1 MDEKNNKNI
10 NGIDVTEKDY
20 VPESVAVHTR
30 DTKLGKD
37 YAWYVKPKTSSL
49 FDDMEDIYRIALR
62 DISGAKR
69 PLALIEKENSVGLM
83 ICDMPSERIDQGN
96 RRIFDTLYMEFDE
109 EKKQDIFQYIA
120 YLVSCTDDDYEII
133 KKNATEYAEK
143 LYENSESIL
152 AEDFKNRDPYFIK
165 YDEKSDQDYKFD
177 QGIDGKYVLL
187 FSKDN
192 STRCA
197 NFLKEK
203 PAYSSHKNRSFVFIS
218 TGRAGRSKCEQI
230 ADKYDK
236 CLILSESSE
245 IKDIINLKKKKH
257 RSFILINW
265 PLLLIIGL
273 ILLHLILRVN
283 TFIQVSTEH
292 KMTLSAPCSKETKAV
307 DKPVVNSDRKT
318 KKPSDTTWNSK

>member
-1 MDEKNNKNI
+1 MDENIKINKEEI
-10 NGIDVTEKDY
+10 YFTEKNY

-37 YAWYVKPKTSSL
+37 YAWYIKPTTSSL

-62 DISGAKR
+62 DISGVKR

-96 RRIFDTLYMEFDE
+96 RRIYDTLYMEFDE

-177 QGIDGKYVLL
+177 QDMDGQYALL
-187 FSKDN
+187 SSEDN
-192 STRCA
+192 FARCA
-197 NFLKEK
+197 NFLKK
-203 PAYSSHKNRSFVFIS
+203 KFDHSSHKVTSFVFIS
-218 TGRAGRSKCEQI
+218 TGRAGRTKCEHI
-230 ADKYDK
+230 AKKYYK
-236 CLILSESSE
+236 CLILSKSSE
-245 IKDIINLKKKKH
+245 IKDIINLKKKKY

-283 TFIQVSTEH
+283 AFIQVSTEH
-292 KMTLSAPCSKETKAV
+292 KMTLSAPCNKEKKAV

-318 KKPSDTTWNSK
+318 KKPSDTTWNSE